1 MIYDYII
8 IGAGIAGLN
17 AARLLPKNKRVLILH
32 GLNGSS
38 YPHWQAH
45 LAMDLIK
52 EDFVVSFPELPNK
65 NSPNLEAWK
74 EFLKVELEHF
84 KPDIVVCHS
93 LANILWFHICDEL
106 DINLDKLML
115 VAPVRN
121 EVLEDAKS
129 FFPYPESK
137 NLKAKEIIMA
147 ASTNDPYMSLEE
159 AIALQSKLNIGMK
172 IMEDAGHINAASG
185 FGKLDCALDWIKRE
199 EVCEK
204 QE

>member
-1 MIYDYII
+1 MK
-8 IGAGIAGLN
+8 
-17 AARLLPKNKRVLILH
+17 KNKRVLILH

-74 EFLKVELEHF
+74 EFLKVELDHF

-159 AIALQSKLNIGMK
+159 AIVLWIG
-172 IMEDAGHINAASG
+172 
-185 FGKLDCALDWIKRE
+185 
-199 EVCEK
+199 
-204 QE
+204 

>member
-1 MIYDYII
+1 MS
-8 IGAGIAGLN
+8 
-17 AARLLPKNKRVLILH
+17 KRVLILH
-32 GLNGSS
+32 GLGGSHF
-38 YPHWQAH
+38 PHWQAQ
-45 LAMDLIK
+45 LASDLIK
-52 EDFVVSFPELPNK
+52 ENYVVSFPSMPNRNNPDLQEWK
-65 NSPNLEAWK
+65 N
-74 EFLKVELEHF
+74 FLKKELEHF
-84 KPDIVVCHS
+84 KPNIVVCHS

-121 EVLEDAKS
+121 KELEDAKS

-172 IMEDAGHINAASG
+172 IMEDAGHINPTSG
-185 FGKLDCALDWIKRE
+185 YGKLDCALDWIKRE

>member
-1 MIYDYII
+1 M
-8 IGAGIAGLN
+8 N
-17 AARLLPKNKRVLILH
+17 KNKRVLILH

-52 EDFVVSFPELPNK
+52 ENFIVSFPELPNK
-65 NSPNLEAWK
+65 NSPDLNIWK
-74 EFLKVELEHF
+74 EFVKKELAHF
-84 KPDIVVCHS
+84 RPDIVVCHS

-121 EVLEDAKS
+121 AEIEKAKS
-129 FFPYPESK
+129 FFPYPVSK
-137 NLKAKEIIMA
+137 NLKSKEIIMA
-147 ASTNDPYMSLEE
+147 SSTNDPYMSLEE
-159 AIALQSKLNIGMK
+159 AIKLQSQLNIGMK
-172 IMEDAGHINAASG
+172 IMENAGHINASSG
-185 FGKLDCALDWIKRE
+185 FGKLDCALDWIKQE

-204 QE
+204 QG

>member
-1 MIYDYII
+1 MK
-8 IGAGIAGLN
+8 
-17 AARLLPKNKRVLILH
+17 KNKRVLILH

-65 NSPNLEAWK
+65 NSPDLKAWK

-93 LANILWFHICDEL
+93 LANILWFHLCDEL

-137 NLKAKEIIMA
+137 NLKAKEIIIA

-185 FGKLDCALDWIKRE
+185 YGKLDCALDWIKRE